1 MDEEVTSVFSNQ
13 ITLTA
18 TAPACTMPASRPA
31 SHPAVPGLWA
41 TAVGV
46 TGPASA
52 YVAQVDAKTIVGVA
66 GETRRTRI
74 EKHVPGIPPRSRPV

>member
-18 TAPACTMPASRPA
+18 TAPACTMPASRPT

-52 YVAQVDAKTIVGVA
+52 YVAQVDAKTVA
-66 GETRRTRI
+66 VETRRTRI